1 MDMVRRGLDM
11 ELKVNIKPVTKH
23 KNKCKTLGGIPSKDI
38 IEDKPNEIWKSL
50 DEFPNYMFSNYGRI
64 KNISLNILMSECK
77 DSDGYVVIG
86 LRNNKGRCTR
96 RIHKII
102 ATLFC
107 ENPNNYT
114 TVNHINHIRHD
125 NRAENLEWCNF
136 KDNIKEQEHGLS
148 SLSKSIKY
156 TKQDGTIIIFE
167 TITEAADYFGITRVA
182 LRHRLKNPIV
192 QRIKSDWLKNGKI
205 EYNT

>member
-1 MDMVRRGLDM
+1 MNLVIQIEELMDMVRRGLDM
-11 ELKVNIKPVTKH
+11 ELKLNIKPITKH
-23 KNKCKTLGGIPSKDI
+23 KNKRQTLGGIPSKNI
-38 IEDKPNEIWKSL
+38 IEDKPDEIWKSL

-64 KNISLNILMSECK
+64 KNISLNILMSECR

-125 NRAENLEWCNF
+125 NRAKNLEWCNF
-136 KDNIKEQEHGLS
+136 KDNVKEQEHGLS
-148 SLSKSIKY
+148 SLSKSIK
-156 TKQDGTIIIFE
+156 
-167 TITEAADYFGITRVA
+167 
-182 LRHRLKNPIV
+182 
-192 QRIKSDWLKNGKI
+192 
-205 EYNT
+205 